1 MFLFVYSTVP
11 LILRVIK
18 NFQALKR
25 RYSTQEHSHKELE
38 ARLHRTEQQ
47 KNQLD
52 TERNLLKPIIKSLQE
67 QKQQQMRCY
76 DLSIYLSYIYL
87 SILYLRLFIH
97 LSNRFI
103 SVYLST
109 HSFIYPLIHLLFYA
123 SIY

>member
-76 DLSIYLSYIYL
+76 NLISIYLSYIYVCL
-87 SILYLRLFIH
+87 SIYLID
-97 LSNRFI
+97 LS
-103 SVYLST
+103 L
-109 HSFIYPLIHLLFYA
+109 FIYPPTRLSIH
-123 SIY
+123 